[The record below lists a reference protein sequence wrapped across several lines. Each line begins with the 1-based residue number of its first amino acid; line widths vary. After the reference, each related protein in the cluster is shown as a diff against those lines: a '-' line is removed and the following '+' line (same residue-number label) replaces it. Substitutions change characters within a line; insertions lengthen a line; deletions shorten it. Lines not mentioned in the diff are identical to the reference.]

1 MRGHIYS
8 YFISRVVASI
18 TLQLIPLYVV
28 KVGGPEHLSLAF
40 FLIYL
45 GNMVSSFYTEVLKG
59 REVIGLLLGH
69 TALTLPLILLV
80 QGADQALMAALLAS
94 LISPLSY
101 FSGLLHM
108 YSYEGKRAAW
118 KYERISR
125 WSWLSGLFLGAVGV
139 KLLDVEGMAELLAFS
154 NVLLT
159 IPLLFLLDLKPK
171 LGRALSDIKRQG
183 LLPLMEEKIVA
194 MGRAEEDYLRRFAIK
209 VKSYGPLFPR
219 PVFISLGRPSRL
231 TLKASLAFFGMGLV
245 YSQLV
250 GYERAS
256 GVDSSTVFF
265 FSALSSLITLI
276 FYRKA
281 SGYKNLDLPILGRG
295 LTFVMLA
302 SMSPNLGL
310 FLLFH
315 VIEGV
320 TWAYLIVPLYEIS
333 LNKSTKQLG
342 FVNFI
347 RFSFW
352 MMGSLLSHNVLVLGY
367 SGLFVIASLFLFA
380 STLVGVDN
388 QSEVEG
394 VVNKLAVKRL
404 SALVKIKV

>member
-1 MRGHIYS
+1 
-8 YFISRVVASI
+8 
-18 TLQLIPLYVV
+18 
-28 KVGGPEHLSLAF
+28 
-40 FLIYL
+40 
-45 GNMVSSFYTEVLKG
+45 
-59 REVIGLLLGH
+59 
-69 TALTLPLILLV
+69 
-80 QGADQALMAALLAS
+80 
-94 LISPLSY
+94 
-101 FSGLLHM
+101 
-108 YSYEGKRAAW
+108 
-118 KYERISR
+118 
-125 WSWLSGLFLGAVGV
+125 
-139 KLLDVEGMAELLAFS
+139 
-154 NVLLT
+154 
-159 IPLLFLLDLKPK
+159 
-171 LGRALSDIKRQG
+171 
-183 LLPLMEEKIVA
+183 
-194 MGRAEEDYLRRFAIK
+194 
-209 VKSYGPLFPR
+209 
-219 PVFISLGRPSRL
+219 
-231 TLKASLAFFGMGLV
+231 
-245 YSQLV
+245 
-250 GYERAS
+250 
-256 GVDSSTVFF
+256 
-265 FSALSSLITLI
+265 
-276 FYRKA
+276 
-281 SGYKNLDLPILGRG
+281 
-295 LTFVMLA
+295 MLA